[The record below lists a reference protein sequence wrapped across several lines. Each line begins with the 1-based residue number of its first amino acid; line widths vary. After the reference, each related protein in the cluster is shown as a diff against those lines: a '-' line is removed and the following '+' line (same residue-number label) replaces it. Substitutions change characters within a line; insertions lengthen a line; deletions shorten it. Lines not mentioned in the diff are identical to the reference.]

1 VDPHDVKEL
10 LEMLIISGTMIMLA
24 FSPLPRAL
32 GRLLM
37 HGRTP
42 PPGSALADPRLDDLA
57 DDNLML
63 RRQLDEMQE
72 RVAFTER
79 MLAQAREH
87 SALPGK
93 S

>member
-1 VDPHDVKEL
+1 MGARHL
-10 LEMLIISGTMIMLA
+10 
-24 FSPLPRAL
+24 
-32 GRLLM
+32 
-37 HGRTP
+37 
-42 PPGSALADPRLDDLA
+42 PGSTPVPDPRLDDLA

-87 SALPGK
+87 PALPGR